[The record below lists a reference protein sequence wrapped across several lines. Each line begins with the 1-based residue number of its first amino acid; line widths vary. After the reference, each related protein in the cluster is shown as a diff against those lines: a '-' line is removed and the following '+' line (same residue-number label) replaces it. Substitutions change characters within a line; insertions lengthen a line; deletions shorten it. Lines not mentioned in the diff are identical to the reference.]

1 MCKHEIAQL
10 DFHFSGCFFCFSK
23 KKKEIKSTKACY
35 YNFYD
40 FTSDPTCLLAE
51 TSATLHVL
59 P

>member
-1 MCKHEIAQL
+1 MKLRNLIFIL
-10 DFHFSGCFFCFSK
+10 VVVFFCFSK
-23 KKKEIKSTKACY
+23 KKKEIKSTKCY

>member
-1 MCKHEIAQL
+1 MCKHEIVIL
-10 DFHFSGCFFCFSK
+10 VVVFFVSPRK
-23 KKKEIKSTKACY
+23 QKEIKSTRCY